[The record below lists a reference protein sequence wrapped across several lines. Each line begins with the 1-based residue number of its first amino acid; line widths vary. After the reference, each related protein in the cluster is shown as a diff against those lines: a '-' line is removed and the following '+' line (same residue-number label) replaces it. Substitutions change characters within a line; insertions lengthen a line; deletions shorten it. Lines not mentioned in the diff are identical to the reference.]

1 MSATSSEV
9 YPAAL
14 SRRTLAS
21 LVVLLS
27 LAYVLAIAAWIAHDT
42 LAGRAA
48 RHEVSLPIVP
58 PRALGTNA
66 VFFVVDGADSTGS
79 RARFE
84 IVVARA
90 PVQWAAGSAD
100 RLAHG
105 DTILPGRALGGLAT
119 AEIRDR
125 LAAARHLF
133 ALGISGDEGA
143 DGAPTEALYL
153 AGQRARQTAL
163 WLAAIVPGDTP
174 IDMLNLGRQIERCA
188 ACTTAEVTWE
198 RPIAVAAVTASAPGT
213 DLAEALAEAMA
224 SARNLPGPANCS
236 AFALTRHR

>member
-1 MSATSSEV
+1 MSATSPEV
-9 YPAAL
+9 YPAVR
-14 SRRTLAS
+14 SRRTLAP
-21 LVVLLS
+21 LVVVLS

-66 VFFVVDGADSTGS
+66 VVFVVDGADSTGS

-90 PVQWAAGSAD
+90 PLQWAAGSAD

-119 AEIRDR
+119 RAVRER
-125 LAAARHLF
+125 LAAASHLI
-133 ALGISGDEGA
+133 ALGVAADEGTA
-143 DGAPTEALYL
+143 TEALYL
-153 AGQRARQTAL
+153 AAQRARQTAL
-163 WLAAIVPGDTP
+163 WLAALVPGGAG
-174 IDMLNLGRQIERCA
+174 IDMLTLGQATQPCR
-188 ACTTAEVTWE
+188 ACDSTDVSWQ
-198 RPIAVAAVTASAPGT
+198 RPIAVAAVVDSTPGT
-213 DLAEALAEAMA
+213 DLAEALAAA
-224 SARNLPGPANCS
+224 LAGTRNLPGPANYS